1 MTSDAHS
8 PAPGSTSAP
17 QAEAP
22 SNAAPTFASVWQTAH
37 APPKNAG
44 RLIWASLAAL
54 AVLLVTGVLIA
65 VGSSLVGH
73 PAEVRAADEKDAQVA
88 QASRKSWL
96 EDVLE
101 AQHSAALPDP
111 FNASRA
117 AVRRPRGAAGAPGA
131 ARTATAATGRSSQR
145 RTSGAARS
153 AAARDAIDP
162 RYAAYFGSSSRYA
175 HASVHASSVRAKTL
189 QVDAAGKKSGGV
201 QGLSLHARLKDQVAD
216 SPAGAPVVA
225 LLTRR
230 TPFNGMTLPAGSEV
244 HGTVMGTGNEG
255 TRIFIEFHFIRQTDG
270 QHTPIVAVARDEMG
284 RYGIAGKKLFNGR
297 SAGSVGVSAA
307 TRVLG
312 AAGRRLAGT
321 VGDILGAGIEG
332 ATESGTRK
340 AQRADGDE
348 YVLVADP
355 GAPLAIYVTGLGRES
370 GE

>member
-1 MTSDAHS
+1 MRD
-8 PAPGSTSAP
+8 PESAS
-17 QAEAP
+17 EA
-22 SNAAPTFASVWQTAH
+22 AAPTFASVWETAH
-37 APPKNAG
+37 ATPKNTG
-44 RLIWASLAAL
+44 RLLWASLAAL
-54 AVLLVTGVLIA
+54 AVLLLAGVLIA
-65 VGSSLVGH
+65 VGTSLVGH
-73 PAEVRAADEKDAQVA
+73 PAEVRAADEKAAQVA

-101 AQHSAALPDP
+101 AQQSAALPDP
-111 FNASRA
+111 FHAPRTAS
-117 AVRRPRGAAGAPGA
+117 RRPRGTSVA
-131 ARTATAATGRSSQR
+131 ARPAGRNSTRPTG
-145 RTSGAARS
+145 SGAARS
-153 AAARDAIDP
+153 VARSTVRSDAIDP
-162 RYAAYFGSSSRYA
+162 RYAAYFGSPSRYA
-175 HASVHASSVRAKTL
+175 HASVHASSVRPNGAPGG
-189 QVDAAGKKSGGV
+189 ASGKKGSGV
-201 QGLSLHARLKDQVAD
+201 QGLSLRARLKDQVAD
-216 SPAGAPVVA
+216 SPSGAPVVA

-230 TPFNGMTLPAGSEV
+230 TPFNGVTLPAGSEV

-332 ATESGTRK
+332 ATEAGSRK

-355 GAPLAIYVTGLGRES
+355 GAPLAIYVTALGHEA
-370 GE
+370 GD

>member
-1 MTSDAHS
+1 MHAEAHG
-8 PAPGSTSAP
+8 PAKSTNSTP

-22 SNAAPTFASVWQTAH
+22 KNPAPTFASVWQTAH

-54 AVLLVTGVLIA
+54 AVLLLTGVLIA
-65 VGSSLVGH
+65 VGTSLVGH
-73 PAEVRAADEKDAQVA
+73 PAEVRAADEKAAQVA
-88 QASRKSWL
+88 QASRKTWL

-111 FNASRA
+111 FRAPRA
-117 AVRRPRGAAGAPGA
+117 AVRRPRGAAGA
-131 ARTATAATGRSSQR
+131 ARTTTATAVAGRSPQR
-145 RTSGAARS
+145 RTSGAAHSS
-153 AAARDAIDP
+153 AGRDAIDP

-175 HASVHASSVRAKTL
+175 HASVHASSVRSKNL
-189 QVDAAGKKSGGV
+189 QVDAAGKKGGGV
-201 QGLSLHARLKDQVAD
+201 QGLSLRARLKDQVAD

-332 ATESGTRK
+332 ATESGSRK

-355 GAPLAIYVTGLGRES
+355 GAPLAIYVTALGRET

>member
-8 PAPGSTSAP
+8 PPPAATSTQ

-65 VGSSLVGH
+65 VGTSLVGH
-73 PAEVRAADEKDAQVA
+73 PAEVRAADEKAAQVA

-111 FNASRA
+111 FNAPRA
-117 AVRRPRGAAGAPGA
+117 AVRRPRGAAGA
-131 ARTATAATGRSSQR
+131 ARLATAATGRSSRR
-145 RTSGAARS
+145 RTSNAARS
-153 AAARDAIDP
+153 AAGRDAIDP

-201 QGLSLHARLKDQVAD
+201 QGLSLRARLKDQVAD

-355 GAPLAIYVTGLGRES
+355 GAPLAIYVTALGRETS
-370 GE
+370 E